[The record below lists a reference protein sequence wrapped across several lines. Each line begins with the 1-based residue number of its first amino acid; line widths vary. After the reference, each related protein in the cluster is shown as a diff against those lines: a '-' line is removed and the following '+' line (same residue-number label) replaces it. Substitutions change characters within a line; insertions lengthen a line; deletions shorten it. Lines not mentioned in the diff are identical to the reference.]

1 MLPQLQE
8 LNLKPLLSSLSQI
21 PAFAPTG
28 TTLADVH
35 KTGLGSSAA
44 LITSLVTALLL
55 HFGAIDKSQLHD
67 LKGEAR
73 LLAHNAAQF
82 IHCFAQGKVGSG
94 FDVSS
99 AIFGSHLYT
108 RFEPSVIAGL
118 MGGEQ
123 EQQLLLHPTLTPA
136 NKAWNYV
143 VKPFQLPPL
152 TRLMLADV
160 DAGSDTPSLVGKVL
174 KWRQAEGEAGEC
186 CLYLMTG

>member
-1 MLPQLQE
+1 MSVLVG
-8 LNLKPLLSSLSQI
+8 LLCVKL
-21 PAFAPTG
+21 TR
-28 TTLADVH
+28 LAV
-35 KTGLGSSAA
+35 
-44 LITSLVTALLL
+44 
-55 HFGAIDKSQLHD
+55 
-67 LKGEAR
+67 R
-73 LLAHNAAQF
+73 P
-82 IHCFAQGKVGSG
+82 
-94 FDVSS
+94 

-118 MGGEQ
+118 MSGEQ
-123 EQQLLLHPTLTPA
+123 LEGEQQQQPLHPTLSPT

-186 CLYLMTG
+186 CQCCSCLMTG